1 MEIYQLRYFVNVAE
15 AGNFTRAAEKSNISQ
30 PSLSQQI
37 LNLEEEVGKTL
48 FHRLGRKVTLTEEG
62 QILLEHARR
71 IIGEA
76 DNALRELKEDSS
88 RGHRVAVGAIPTVAH
103 FFFPA
108 VVAHC
113 RANDVRIKLR
123 SFEAFTAAIVSA
135 VAEGELDWGVIA
147 QAPGDARLEVRRL
160 YSEPLLVVLGE
171 GHPLAAAPAVRFGD
185 LRDENFIMLGD
196 ASSLTALVRRL
207 GGENEFEPRIT
218 HRCAQITTVK
228 SLTAMGLGVS
238 VLPRSTRNATDPAG
252 LVYRKFDGPTPSR
265 DVLLIR
271 HRRRHV
277 SRGAQLFA
285 EAAHA
290 VVGPPDNTAAPFPR

>member
-15 AGNFTRAAEKSNISQ
+15 AGNFTRAAEKSFISQ

-37 LNLEEEVGKTL
+37 LNLEEEVGKAL
-48 FHRLGRKVTLTEEG
+48 FHRLGRKVTLTDSG

-76 DNALRELKEDSS
+76 DNALRELKEDSA

-123 SFEAFTAAIVSA
+123 SFEAFTPAIVSA

-147 QAPGDARLEVRRL
+147 QAPGDARLDASRL

-171 GHPLAAAPAVRFGD
+171 GHPLAAAPAVRFAD
-185 LRDENFIMLGD
+185 LRDENFILLGD

-207 GGENEFEPRIT
+207 GGENDFEPRIT
-218 HRCAQITTVK
+218 HRCAQIATVK

-238 VLPRSTRNATDPAG
+238 VLPRSTRNANDPAG
-252 LVYRKFDGPTPSR
+252 LVYRKFDGPAPSR

-271 HRRRHV
+271 HRRRHI

-285 EAAHA
+285 EAAQA
-290 VVGPPDNTAAPFPR
+290 VVGPPDNTTAPFPR